1 MNKKGRYCAAWIS
14 GFFIGSALLLSACS
28 SDKEDNTTP
37 SKANSSQSQVD
48 PAIVINTSE
57 NPPPLS
63 KRPPFSQLILK
74 KISIDYPYTP
84 EPSFKAYI
92 NKLRARIDNKNMHT
106 MKSELSPHFICLGPA
121 CTAGLPIAQ
130 QFESLVK
137 NLGNKPWQRLLKLVK
152 TKYYQQVNGHICGP
166 ARINFIGE
174 GRNRVAGKSW
184 GYINAKDVR
193 LRKQANTKATIITHL
208 SHDAVKLLSVAKTDK
223 RGRQW
228 IKVETLK
235 GQKGFVVEKYF
246 LMLTPQQVC
255 YQQINGEWKISGF
268 RSP

>member
-1 MNKKGRYCAAWIS
+1 MNKKGRYYAAWIS
-14 GFFIGSALLLSACS
+14 GFFIASALLLSACS
-28 SDKEDNTTP
+28 SDKEDNATLAET
-37 SKANSSQSQVD
+37 SSTQPQTN
-48 PAIVINTSE
+48 PAIIVNASE
-57 NPPPLS
+57 NTPPLS
-63 KRPPFSQLILK
+63 ERPPFSQLILK

-92 NKLRARIDNKNMHT
+92 NKLRARIDNKNMRT
-106 MKSELSPHFICLGPA
+106 MQGELSPNFICLGPA
-121 CTAGLPIAQ
+121 CTEGLPIAQ

-137 NLGNKPWQRLLKLVK
+137 NLGDKPWQRLLKLVK
-152 TKYYQQVNGHICGP
+152 TKHYQQVNGHICGP

-174 GRNRVAGKSW
+174 GRDRVAGKSW

-193 LRKQANTKATIITHL
+193 LRKQANIKARIITHL
-208 SHDAVKLLSVAKTDK
+208 SHDAVRLLSVSKVDK

-235 GQKGFVVEKYF
+235 GEKGFIVEKYF
-246 LMLTPQQVC
+246 LMLNPQQVC
-255 YQQINGEWKISGF
+255 YQKIEGEWKISGF